1 MGPMEIV
8 LPEDRT
14 LTITLDDAGIE
25 RLDPWPFA
33 AGEVTVEIPWRVVP
47 LDGYADDAALQAAI
61 ATAPVTQRR
70 TLLQPA

>member
-1 MGPMEIV
+1 V

-14 LTITLDDAGIE
+14 LTITLGDDGIE

-33 AGEVTVEIPWRVVP
+33 ADEVTVEIPWRVVP
-47 LDGYADDAALQAAI
+47 LDGYADDTALQVAI
-61 ATAPVTQRR
+61 ATAPVAQRR